1 MLIPLT
7 RKTVE
12 TLIPAV
18 ATGDQYNHYWGKP
31 QDLLKRLLIS
41 VTALIV
47 VLVIGAATR
56 DNEISGFC
64 RFIFGIATGLYWF
77 WYPIYGASLRN
88 RTYRRYP
95 YAGLWQGEV
104 LDAFV
109 TEELIGTEET
119 VNKRG
124 ELVIVE
130 DRERRINL
138 EVGDESGFRTLVQ
151 APFLRDHKT
160 IYPGMPVQLLLLSQ
174 EKNLSRI
181 SKISDAYLPN
191 RDLWVSDYPYLRRDT
206 FLEVSQRVFAE
217 VAQSAD
223 GSWVAQPIGPDRHG
237 YVAAPADRRPRSNAR
252 PSGRRPDRAAL
263 RNEGDRDYN
272 NRDYNNREYDDRGY
286 AAQGSGDRDYNNREY
301 GDRGYAAQGSGDR
314 GYDDREY
321 GDRGYNNRG
330 YDDWDQSSRRPGDRP
345 LRQPVAPA
353 SSPASGRSF
362 DRPSGSN
369 GSRRLDDRRYDPQDY
384 DDMGYGEADRGYA
397 APEARFPGNRRPNA
411 GANPGRNRGADR
423 STWGYGND
431 RENTAGVWDTS
442 WNAGTQGYSAHQSS
456 GGEVWDVS
464 AAEPMDLSPEDP
476 AFDRPPVQIPPIQPR
491 RSPQSSP
498 QSPRQPLNLRY
509 APPDAN
515 SEDYL

>member
-18 ATGDQYNHYWGKP
+18 ATGDQYKHYWGKP

-191 RDLWVSDYPYLRRDT
+191 RDLWVSDYPYLRRDM

-237 YVAAPADRRPRSNAR
+237 YVAAPSDRRPRSNAR
-252 PSGRRPDRAAL
+252 PSGRRPDRAAP
-263 RNEGDRDYN
+263 RNSGDRD
-272 NRDYNNREYDDRGY
+272 YDDRGY
-286 AAQGSGDRDYNNREY
+286 AAQGYGDSGYD
-301 GDRGYAAQGSGDR
+301 DRGYAAQGYGDRDYTDR
-314 GYDDREY
+314 GYSN
-321 GDRGYNNRG
+321 RGYNKRG
-330 YDDWDQSSRRPGDRP
+330 YDDWDDSGRRPDDRP
-345 LRQPVAPA
+345 LRQPVARA
-353 SSPASGRSF
+353 SSPASGRPF
-362 DRPSGSN
+362 DRPAGSN

-397 APEARFPGNRRPNA
+397 APEARSPGNRRPN
-411 GANPGRNRGADR
+411 PGSTPSRNRDADR

-431 RENTAGVWDTS
+431 RENAAGVWDTRWS
-442 WNAGTQGYSAHQSS
+442 AGTQGYSAHQSS
-456 GGEVWDVS
+456 SGEVWDVS
-464 AAEPMDLSPEDP
+464 AAEPLDLSPEDP
-476 AFDRPPVQIPPIQPR
+476 AFDRPPVQIPQTGPQRWGGPPPSGFCR
-491 RSPQSSP
+491 RGRRFAQ
-498 QSPRQPLNLRY
+498 RRH
-509 APPDAN
+509 A
-515 SEDYL
+515 